1 MTVFRVLKPF
11 LWRYMLMEDMIELI
25 KSNWVYVKSYLIDKF
40 GISEE
45 LSYDTWI
52 KPLIIDRIVK
62 DEKGRET
69 LYFIGRDKMFC
80 NIVNKKYAHPLS
92 IAIEHVTNK
101 KYDVKIEIKKAVKR
115 TSIINSK
122 RSLLN
127 RSKTN
132 DSNLNSKYTFNNFV
146 VGKSN
151 TMAHAASLAVAES
164 PGEIYN
170 PLFIYGDSGLGKTH
184 LMQSIA
190 HFILSNDEKAKVV
203 YETSETFTNEL
214 IDSLANINKF
224 SMNDFR
230 KKYRQNDLL
239 LIDDIQFIIGKER
252 TLEEFFNTFND
263 YLYKYKKQIV
273 ISSDRPP
280 KDFLTLGNR
289 VKSRFESG
297 LIVDINPPD
306 YETRMAILRKKEET
320 DNLNIDNAVMQY
332 IATNIKENIRQ
343 LEGALNKVSAKG
355 RLEKRDIDLELA
367 KEALKDL
374 ISPDE
379 PRVINVEFIKQIV
392 SEHFEISMEDLLK
405 KTRAASITYPRHVA
419 MYLCRRLTDE
429 PLKNI
434 GAAFGG
440 KDHTTVMNAVNSIE
454 DKMKKNPEVKNTVEV
469 ISKKLSPQ

>member
-1 MTVFRVLKPF
+1 
-11 LWRYMLMEDMIELI
+11 
-25 KSNWVYVKSYLIDKF
+25 
-40 GISEE
+40 
-45 LSYDTWI
+45 
-52 KPLIIDRIVK
+52 
-62 DEKGRET
+62 
-69 LYFIGRDKMFC
+69 
-80 NIVNKKYAHPLS
+80 
-92 IAIEHVTNK
+92 
-101 KYDVKIEIKKAVKR
+101 
-115 TSIINSK
+115 
-122 RSLLN
+122 
-127 RSKTN
+127 
-132 DSNLNSKYTFNNFV
+132 
-146 VGKSN
+146 
-151 TMAHAASLAVAES
+151 
-164 PGEIYN
+164 
-170 PLFIYGDSGLGKTH
+170 
-184 LMQSIA
+184 
-190 HFILSNDEKAKVV
+190 
-203 YETSETFTNEL
+203 
-214 IDSLANINKF
+214 
-224 SMNDFR
+224 MNDFR

-367 KEALKDL
+367 KEALKDF

>member
-1 MTVFRVLKPF
+1 
-11 LWRYMLMEDMIELI
+11 MEDMIELI
-25 KSNWVYVKSYLIDKF
+25 KSNWGYVKSYLIDKF
-40 GISEE
+40 DVSEE

-62 DEKGRET
+62 DEKGSET

-80 NIVNKKYAHPLS
+80 NIVNKKYSHPLS

-101 KYDVKIEIKKAVKR
+101 KYDVKIEIKKTVKR
-115 TSIINSK
+115 TSIINNKRKLLSK
-122 RSLLN
+122 P
-127 RSKTN
+127 KIN
-132 DSNLNSKYTFNNFV
+132 DSNLNAKYTFNNFV

-170 PLFIYGDSGLGKTH
+170 PLFIYGDAGLGKTH

-190 HFILSNDEKAKVV
+190 HFIVSNNKNAKVI

-214 IDSLANINKF
+214 IDSIANRNNF
-224 SMNDFR
+224 SITDFR

-239 LIDDIQFIIGKER
+239 LIDEIQFIIGKER

-263 YLYKYKKQIV
+263 LYRYKKQIV

-280 KDFLTLGNR
+280 KDFLTLENR

-367 KEALKDL
+367 KEALKDF

-379 PRVINVEFIKQIV
+379 PRVITVDFIKQIV
-392 SEHFEISMEDLLK
+392 AEHFEISMEDLLK
-405 KTRAASITYPRHVA
+405 KTRAAGITYPRHVA
-419 MYLCRRLTDE
+419 MYLCRRLTDA

>member
-1 MTVFRVLKPF
+1 
-11 LWRYMLMEDMIELI
+11 MIELI
-25 KSNWVYVKSYLIDKF
+25 KSNWGYVKSYLIDKF
-40 GISEE
+40 DVSEE

-62 DEKGRET
+62 DEKGSET

-80 NIVNKKYAHPLS
+80 NIVNKKYSHPLS

-101 KYDVKIEIKKAVKR
+101 KYDVKIEIKKTVKR
-115 TSIINSK
+115 TSIINNKRKLLSK
-122 RSLLN
+122 P
-127 RSKTN
+127 KIN
-132 DSNLNSKYTFNNFV
+132 DSNLNAKYTFNNFV

-170 PLFIYGDSGLGKTH
+170 PLFIYGDAGLGKTH

-190 HFILSNDEKAKVV
+190 HFIVSNNKNAKVI

-214 IDSLANINKF
+214 IDSIANRNNF
-224 SMNDFR
+224 SITDFR

-263 YLYKYKKQIV
+263 LYRYKKQIV

-280 KDFLTLGNR
+280 KDFLTLENR

-306 YETRMAILRKKEET
+306 YETRMAILRKRKKPT
-320 DNLNIDNAVMQY
+320 I
-332 IATNIKENIRQ
+332 
-343 LEGALNKVSAKG
+343 
-355 RLEKRDIDLELA
+355 
-367 KEALKDL
+367 L
-374 ISPDE
+374 I
-379 PRVINVEFIKQIV
+379 
-392 SEHFEISMEDLLK
+392 
-405 KTRAASITYPRHVA
+405 
-419 MYLCRRLTDE
+419 
-429 PLKNI
+429 
-434 GAAFGG
+434 
-440 KDHTTVMNAVNSIE
+440 
-454 DKMKKNPEVKNTVEV
+454 
-469 ISKKLSPQ
+469 